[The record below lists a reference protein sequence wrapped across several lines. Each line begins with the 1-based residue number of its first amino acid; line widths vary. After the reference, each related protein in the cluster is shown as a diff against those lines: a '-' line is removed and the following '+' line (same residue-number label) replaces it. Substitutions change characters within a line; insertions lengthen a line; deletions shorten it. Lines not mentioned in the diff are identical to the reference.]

1 MIPGLPDTPIRWS
14 PVTSAGQRMELE
26 LFLTRHGE
34 TRCSRQGIFCG
45 DCDSGLTPIGRQMA
59 ERVAAAMAG
68 RGLNA
73 VISSPAPRAV
83 QTAQVIREIV
93 VVPCVR
99 EPRLAE
105 MRFGQWEGL
114 TTAAVADTGAHEAWQ
129 NDPVMAPP
137 PGGETG
143 AAVLARATAALW
155 DLGQQHPRGR
165 LLVVSHKHVIR
176 LLLAY
181 AGGLSVKA
189 YRAEVAAPVGS
200 VSTLRLDHHGLS
212 VVDGADISHLSG
224 MQREE
229 LA

>member
-1 MIPGLPDTPIRWS
+1 
-14 PVTSAGQRMELE
+14 MELE
-26 LFLTRHGE
+26 LFFARHGE
-34 TRCSRQGIFCG
+34 TRCSRQGVFCG
-45 DCDSGLTPIGRQMA
+45 DCESGLTPIGRQMA
-59 ERVAAAMAG
+59 ERVGAAVAD

-83 QTAQVIREIV
+83 ETAHVIREKV
-93 VVPCVR
+93 LLPCVR

-114 TTAAVADTGAHEAWQ
+114 TAAAVAGTSAHEAWQ
-129 NDPVMAPP
+129 HDPVMAPP

-143 AAVLARATAALW
+143 AAVLARATAAVW
-155 DLGQQHPRGR
+155 DLGQQHPQGR

-189 YRAEVAAPVGS
+189 YRAEVAAPAGS
-200 VSTLRLDHHGLS
+200 LSTLRLDHHGLS
-212 VVDGADISHLSG
+212 VIDGADISHLSG
-224 MQREE
+224 M
-229 LA
+229 